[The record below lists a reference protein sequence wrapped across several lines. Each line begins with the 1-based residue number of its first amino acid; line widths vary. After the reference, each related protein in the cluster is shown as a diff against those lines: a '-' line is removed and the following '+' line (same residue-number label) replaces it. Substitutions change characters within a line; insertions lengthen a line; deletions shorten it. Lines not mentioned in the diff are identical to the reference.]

1 MPRRPPASNRMMTSA
16 RPKAAQRAEGERR
29 WAPAKRWPKAAQRAE
44 GERRWAPAK
53 RWPKAAQRAEG
64 ERSRTIRLLVV
75 AALALASPSASGAAE
90 GHAPTEGA
98 AAESCLERAITA
110 VQRRYESI
118 RDLSARFTQTT
129 HSVALG
135 GSTSALATRAA
146 GTVVF
151 AKPGKMRWSYEQP
164 ESSLVVSDG
173 ETLWL
178 YDPAHREAQR
188 LRVGGS
194 EYLSGAAIQFLLGE
208 GEIRS
213 EFRVTAQACAA
224 GEARLELVPLRDASY
239 ERLRIRTDPRTGEIN
254 ETTVIDLLGNVTEVA
269 FADIRTNL
277 DPPHDAFRFEP
288 PDGVRVIELR
298 PAAQ

>member
-1 MPRRPPASNRMMTSA
+1 MLRGLPASDRLMRMA

-44 GERRWAPAK
+44 GERRRVIW
-53 RWPKAAQRAEG
+53 
-64 ERSRTIRLLVV
+64 LLVV
-75 AALALASPSASGAAE
+75 AVALATPSAAGAAE
-90 GHAPTEGA
+90 GGAPTEGP

-118 RDLSARFTQTT
+118 RDLSSRFTQTT
-129 HSVALG
+129 HSVVLG
-135 GSTSALATRAA
+135 GSTSALATSAA

-164 ESSLVVSDG
+164 EPSLVVSDG

-208 GEIRS
+208 GDIRS
-213 EFRVTAQACAA
+213 EFRVTAQSCAA
-224 GEARLELVPLRDASY
+224 GDARLELVPIRAASY
-239 ERLRIRTDPRTGEIN
+239 EKLRIRTDPRTGEIV

-269 FADIRTNL
+269 FADIRTNV
-277 DPPHDAFRFEP
+277 DPPHDTFRFEP
-288 PDGVRVIELR
+288 PDGVRVIELGPAR
-298 PAAQ
+298 PKAAQ